1 MAVDA
6 VEGRIPLH
14 RLAHAGNSSNDKCV
28 EAAPNFAFPAGHGR
42 DVSLHGGVTV
52 SLRNLR
58 IAACEQRW
66 LGGSIDSVA
75 VLPHDPVNRA
85 VLLCEQFRLP
95 TVAHGPGW
103 LLEIPAGILE
113 TGEDVEACARRE
125 MIEETGYSVYAL
137 DPIATVY
144 LSPGGSSERIHIFR
158 GGIALRADAADTAGI
173 ESEGED
179 IHAPRSPPAEKNIG
193 RISRRFAHF
202 SQYLRGAFIQCKD
215 LKTLTISTPSL
226 RLGEKPSVQTL
237 TEIGRI

>member
-1 MAVDA
+1 MAR
-6 VEGRIPLH
+6 RIEILQRKKVFH
-14 RLAHAGNSSNDKCV
+14 RSV
-28 EAAPNFAFPAGHGR
+28 F
-42 DVSLHGGVTV
+42 
-52 SLRNLR
+52 R
-58 IAACEQRW
+58 IDEVQLQHERFD
-66 LGGSIDSVA
+66 GSMGPPITRLVFERGDSVA
-75 VLPHDPVNRA
+75 VLPHDPVNRV

-125 MIEETGYSVYAL
+125 MIEETGYTVDAL

-179 IHAPRSPPAEKNIG
+179 IRIIRMPVDEAIAKVRAGEFLDAKTVVALQWLELALARGDNDHRS
-193 RISRRFAHF
+193 
-202 SQYLRGAFIQCKD
+202 SQAR
-215 LKTLTISTPSL
+215 
-226 RLGEKPSVQTL
+226 
-237 TEIGRI
+237 

>member
-1 MAVDA
+1 V
-6 VEGRIPLH
+6 RIEILQRKKVFH
-14 RLAHAGNSSNDKCV
+14 RFV
-28 EAAPNFAFPAGHGR
+28 F
-42 DVSLHGGVTV
+42 
-52 SLRNLR
+52 R
-58 IAACEQRW
+58 IDEVRLQHE
-66 LGGSIDSVA
+66 LFDGSMGPPITRLVLERGDSVA
-75 VLPHDPVNRA
+75 VLPHDPVHRV

-125 MIEETGYSVYAL
+125 MIEETGYSVDAL

-179 IHAPRSPPAEKNIG
+179 I
-193 RISRRFAHF
+193 RIIRMPVDEAIAKVRAGELLDAKTVIAL
-202 SQYLRGAFIQCKD
+202 QWLELTMARGD
-215 LKTLTISTPSL
+215 
-226 RLGEKPSVQTL
+226 
-237 TEIGRI
+237 